1 MKFIKYATYVII
13 YIHTYTHIL
22 LAVMQYTLI
31 ITYNLH
37 FGVLAL
43 SFYYYLSQH
52 IPLFVDVEFLFS
64 KFVNVVIA
72 TLLCIAMYVH
82 TYLQYIQN

>member
-1 MKFIKYATYVII
+1 MR
-13 YIHTYTHIL
+13 IHMHTRTL

-43 SFYYYLSQH
+43 SFYHYLSKH

-64 KFVNVVIA
+64 KFVNVLIA
-72 TLLCIAMYVH
+72 TLLCIATYVC
-82 TYLQYIQN
+82 TYLYTKLSMIKTHDS